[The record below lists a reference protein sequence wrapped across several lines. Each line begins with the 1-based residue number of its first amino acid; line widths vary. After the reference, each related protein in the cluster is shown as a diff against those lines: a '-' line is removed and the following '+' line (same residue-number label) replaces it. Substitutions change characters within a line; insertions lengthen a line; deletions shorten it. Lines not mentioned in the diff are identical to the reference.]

1 MTTLKGQA
9 LDEAIERELILITNE
24 GLVQEITP
32 TLVHNRL
39 KSKGVVKGQVSTL
52 STPSRKA
59 LINKY
64 NLQLLNGLGLTPVE
78 EGLILS
84 RNTKVAFMQRIQKL
98 QLENDELKDQLQKNT
113 YTMLTII
120 KMLKTQ
126 TRLPI
131 EEVLSPYLLRKL
143 KDDIANNSC

>member
-1 MTTLKGQA
+1 MITLKGRA
-9 LDEAIERELILITNE
+9 LDEAIEKELILITNE

-39 KSKGVVKGQVSTL
+39 KSKGVVQGQVSTL

-84 RNTKVAFMQRIQKL
+84 RNSKVAFMQRIQKL
-98 QLENDELKDQLQKNT
+98 QAENDELKEQLQKNT

-120 KMLKTQ
+120 KMLKTE

-131 EEVLSPYLLRKL
+131 EEVLSPYLLSKL
-143 KDDIANNSC
+143 EDDESNNG

>member
-9 LDEAIERELILITNE
+9 LDEAIENELILITNE
-24 GLVQEITP
+24 GMVKEITP
-32 TLVHNRL
+32 IFVHKRL
-39 KSKGVVKGQVSTL
+39 KSKQIIQGQVSTL

-84 RNTKVAFMQRIQKL
+84 RNSKVAFIQRIKKL
-98 QLENDELKDQLQKNT
+98 QSENDDLNEQLQKNT
-113 YTMLTII
+113 YIMLTII

-131 EEVLSPYLLRKL
+131 EEVLSPYLLSKL
-143 KDDIANNSC
+143 KDDEASKES

>member
-1 MTTLKGQA
+1 MTTLKGKN
-9 LDEAIERELILITNE
+9 LDEAIEKELILITNE

-39 KSKGVVKGQVSTL
+39 KSKRIIQGQVSTL
-52 STPSRKA
+52 STPTRKA
-59 LINKY
+59 LIQKY
-64 NLQLLNGLGLTPVE
+64 NLQLLNGLGLTRVE

-84 RNTKVAFMQRIQKL
+84 RNSKVAFMQRIRKL
-98 QLENDELKDQLQKNT
+98 QAENDELKEQLQKNT

-126 TRLPI
+126 TVLPI
-131 EEVLSPYLLRKL
+131 EKVLSPYLLSKL
-143 KDDIANNSC
+143 KEDEANNN

>member
-1 MTTLKGQA
+1 MTVLKGAA
-9 LDEAIERELILITNE
+9 LDQAIEQELILITNE
-24 GLVQEITP
+24 GNVQEITP

-39 KSKGVVKGQVSTL
+39 KSKGIIQGQVSTL
-52 STPSRKA
+52 STAPRKA

-64 NLQLLNGLGLTPVE
+64 NLQLLNGLGLSPEE
-78 EGLILS
+78 EGLIHS
-84 RNTKVAFMQRIQKL
+84 RNSKEAFMRRIRKL
-98 QLENDELKDQLQKNT
+98 QAEKDKLEEQLQKNT

-131 EEVLSPYLLRKL
+131 EEVLSPYLLDKL
-143 KDDIANNSC
+143 KDNKD

>member
-9 LDEAIERELILITNE
+9 LDEAIEKELILITNE

-39 KSKGVVKGQVSTL
+39 KSKGVVQGQVSTL

-84 RNTKVAFMQRIQKL
+84 RNSKVAFMQRIQKL
-98 QLENDELKDQLQKNT
+98 QAENDELKDQLQKNT

-120 KMLKTQ
+120 KMLKTE

-131 EEVLSPYLLRKL
+131 EEVLSPYLLSKL
-143 KDDIANNSC
+143 EDDESNNG

>member
-9 LDEAIERELILITNE
+9 LDEAIEKELILITNE

-39 KSKGVVKGQVSTL
+39 KSKGIVQGQVSTL
-52 STPSRKA
+52 STLPRKA

-64 NLQLLNGLGLTPVE
+64 NLQLLNGLGLSPVE
-78 EGLILS
+78 EGLIHS
-84 RNTKVAFMQRIQKL
+84 RNSKVAFMNRIQKL
-98 QLENDELKDQLQKNT
+98 QVENDELKDELQKNT
-113 YTMLTII
+113 YTLLTII
-120 KMLKTQ
+120 KMLKVQ

-131 EEVLSPYLLRKL
+131 EEILSPYLLRRL
-143 KDDIANNSC
+143 EEDETDNL

>member
-9 LDEAIERELILITNE
+9 LDEAIENELILITNE
-24 GLVQEITP
+24 GRVNQITP
-32 TLVHNRL
+32 IFVHKRL
-39 KSKGVVKGQVSTL
+39 KSKKIIKGQVSTL
-52 STPSRKA
+52 STPTRKA

-64 NLQLLNGLGLTPVE
+64 NLQLLNGLGLNPVE

-84 RNTKVAFMQRIQKL
+84 RNSKLAFIQRIKKL
-98 QLENDELKDQLQKNT
+98 QSENYDLNEQLQKNT
-113 YTMLTII
+113 YIILTII

-131 EEVLSPYLLRKL
+131 EEVLSPYLLGKL
-143 KDDIANNSC
+143 KDDEVNKGN